1 MRTLIIIIIIIYRS
15 TKKHHIIRLA
25 DQQKTIIRN
34 NWFSETEI
42 DEIKRHANSR
52 NVTPERQ
59 GTEEEIE
66 DNDGISLQVPPIRTS
81 QSPVHI
87 PQSSPPIQQP
97 SQLNDEQINLIN
109 KIKENMTDIPN
120 RLQIPSLK
128 SENKKKLK
136 EIVTKINSAILHIT
150 TTNITETNNQTYAA
164 AKTTAE
170 MMGKEIKANVGR
182 TEEEKDKSTTVETP
196 T

>member
-1 MRTLIIIIIIIYRS
+1 
-15 TKKHHIIRLA
+15 
-25 DQQKTIIRN
+25 
-34 NWFSETEI
+34 
-42 DEIKRHANSR
+42 
-52 NVTPERQ
+52 
-59 GTEEEIE
+59 
-66 DNDGISLQVPPIRTS
+66 
-81 QSPVHI
+81 
-87 PQSSPPIQQP
+87 
-97 SQLNDEQINLIN
+97 
-109 KIKENMTDIPN
+109 MTDIPN

-136 EIVTKINSAILHIT
+136 EIVTKINSVLLHIP
-150 TTNITETNNQTYAA
+150 TTNITETNNLTYAA

>member
-1 MRTLIIIIIIIYRS
+1 M
-15 TKKHHIIRLA
+15 
-25 DQQKTIIRN
+25 
-34 NWFSETEI
+34 
-42 DEIKRHANSR
+42 
-52 NVTPERQ
+52 
-59 GTEEEIE
+59 
-66 DNDGISLQVPPIRTS
+66 
-81 QSPVHI
+81 
-87 PQSSPPIQQP
+87 
-97 SQLNDEQINLIN
+97 
-109 KIKENMTDIPN
+109 MDIPN

>member
-1 MRTLIIIIIIIYRS
+1 MM
-15 TKKHHIIRLA
+15 
-25 DQQKTIIRN
+25 
-34 NWFSETEI
+34 
-42 DEIKRHANSR
+42 
-52 NVTPERQ
+52 V
-59 GTEEEIE
+59 
-66 DNDGISLQVPPIRTS
+66 
-81 QSPVHI
+81 
-87 PQSSPPIQQP
+87 
-97 SQLNDEQINLIN
+97 
-109 KIKENMTDIPN
+109 IPN

-136 EIVTKINSAILHIT
+136 EIVTKINSVLLHIP
-150 TTNITETNNQTYAA
+150 TTNITETNNLTYAA

>member
-1 MRTLIIIIIIIYRS
+1 
-15 TKKHHIIRLA
+15 
-25 DQQKTIIRN
+25 
-34 NWFSETEI
+34 
-42 DEIKRHANSR
+42 
-52 NVTPERQ
+52 
-59 GTEEEIE
+59 
-66 DNDGISLQVPPIRTS
+66 
-81 QSPVHI
+81 
-87 PQSSPPIQQP
+87 
-97 SQLNDEQINLIN
+97 
-109 KIKENMTDIPN
+109 MTDIPN

-150 TTNITETNNQTYAA
+150 TTNIAETNNQTYAA

>member
-1 MRTLIIIIIIIYRS
+1 
-15 TKKHHIIRLA
+15 
-25 DQQKTIIRN
+25 
-34 NWFSETEI
+34 
-42 DEIKRHANSR
+42 
-52 NVTPERQ
+52 
-59 GTEEEIE
+59 
-66 DNDGISLQVPPIRTS
+66 
-81 QSPVHI
+81 
-87 PQSSPPIQQP
+87 
-97 SQLNDEQINLIN
+97 
-109 KIKENMTDIPN
+109 MTDIPN